1 MIHVVRDITSLILGM
16 RTLNTGSH
24 SRSVVQ
30 EGLVFGTGW
39 RAVRRASTLAA
50 VMLMMILLH
59 QLRQPGTTVEFF
71 YLLHDLVSAPLG
83 DEHDPNVVVE
93 PAS

>member
-1 MIHVVRDITSLILGM
+1 M
-16 RTLNTGSH
+16 
-24 SRSVVQ
+24 
-30 EGLVFGTGW
+30 
-39 RAVRRASTLAA
+39 LAA

-71 YLLHDLVSAPLG
+71 YRLHDLVSAPLG

-93 PAS
+93 PASQQDGDADDEVAG